1 MNIRDIKPG
10 MKCTHWD
17 GSLVEVLSIMPDNV
31 HVKVR
36 YVDTMDNPEIRIGEE
51 REVPFEELI
60 GEYQGTHAEGLT

>member
-17 GSLVEVLSIMPDNV
+17 GSLVEVKSLMPDNV
-31 HVKVR
+31 HVRVK
-36 YVDTMDNPEIRIGEE
+36 YLDNMDNPEIRLGEE

-60 GEYQGTHAEGLT
+60 GEYMGTHAEGLT